1 LIQCESRDAISTE
14 TRFHWEGFI

>member
-1 LIQCESRDAISTE
+1 LIRCESRDAISTE